1 LVSTRRA
8 SIIITPN
15 SNKGVIMSIL
25 DKVVAAVTPPESDE
39 QRAEAR
45 AKARNAATDGD
56 WLSLVLDHHRQI
68 EAAFAAVK
76 TATNVASRVVA
87 HKRLALLLTG
97 HSIAEEAVIYPALV
111 KAHEEAHSTKA
122 YTEQSA
128 AKVQMALLENLEPM
142 SQEYLDK
149 LEHIRGAV
157 AHHVYEEEG
166 NWFVDLKKTLPPADQ
181 TKITFR
187 YQEEF
192 SRYTRDSEDTAS
204 DATRS
209 PVSDSELN
217 KGTARAQDRH

>member
-1 LVSTRRA
+1 
-8 SIIITPN
+8 
-15 SNKGVIMSIL
+15 MSIL

-45 AKARNAATDGD
+45 AKARSAASDGD
-56 WLSLVLDHHRQI
+56 WLSLVLNHHTQI
-68 EAAFAAVK
+68 ETAFSAVK
-76 TATNVASRVVA
+76 AATDPANRVAA
-87 HKRLALLLTG
+87 QKRLALLLTG

-111 KAHEEAHSTKA
+111 AAGEEAHSTKA

-128 AKVQMALLENLEPM
+128 AKVQMGLLENLEPM

-157 AHHVYEEEG
+157 AHHVYEEEA
-166 NWFVDLKKTLPPADQ
+166 NWFLDLKTKLPPADQ

-192 SRYTRDSEDTAS
+192 SRYTRDSEDETS
-204 DATRS
+204 DELPS
-209 PVSDSELN
+209 PISRLSEGVTGH
-217 KGTARAQDRH
+217 KAQN

>member
-1 LVSTRRA
+1 
-8 SIIITPN
+8 
-15 SNKGVIMSIL
+15 MSIL

-45 AKARNAATDGD
+45 NKARSAATDGG
-56 WLSLVLDHHRQI
+56 WLSIVLDHHQQI
-68 EAAFAAVK
+68 EAAFVAVRV
-76 TATNVASRVVA
+76 ASDAASRVRA
-87 HKRLALLLTG
+87 QKRLGLLLTG

-111 KAHEEAHSTKA
+111 KANEQAHATKA
-122 YTEQSA
+122 YAEQSA
-128 AKVQMALLENLEPM
+128 AKVQMGLLEDLEPM

-166 NWFVDLKKTLPPADQ
+166 NWFLDIKTRLPPAEQ
-181 TKITFR
+181 AKITFR

-204 DATRS
+204 RETPSAVSGIRLGDGFEGVKTR
-209 PVSDSELN
+209 N
-217 KGTARAQDRH
+217 

>member
-1 LVSTRRA
+1 
-8 SIIITPN
+8 
-15 SNKGVIMSIL
+15 MSIL

-56 WLSLVLDHHRQI
+56 WLSLVLEHHRQI

-76 TATNVASRVVA
+76 AAPDAAGRIGA
-87 HKRLALLLTG
+87 QKRLALLLTG

-111 KAHEEAHSTKA
+111 AANEEAHSTKA

-128 AKVQMALLENLEPM
+128 AKVQMGLLENLDPM

-166 NWFVDLKKTLPPADQ
+166 NWFLDLKTKLPPADQ

-192 SRYTRDSEDTAS
+192 SRYTRDSEDETS
-204 DATRS
+204 DGLPS
-209 PVSDSELN
+209 PMSRLSDGVTGA
-217 KGTARAQDRH
+217 KAQY

>member
-1 LVSTRRA
+1 
-8 SIIITPN
+8 
-15 SNKGVIMSIL
+15 MSIL
-25 DKVVAAVTPPESDE
+25 DKVVAAVTPLESE
-39 QRAEAR
+39 EERAEAR

-56 WLSLVLDHHRQI
+56 WLSLVLDHHLQI

-76 TATNVASRVVA
+76 AATDAPSRVGA
-87 HKRLALLLTG
+87 QKRLALLLTG

-111 KAHEEAHSTKA
+111 KADEEAHSTKA

-128 AKVQMALLENLEPM
+128 AKVQMGLLEDLDPM
-142 SQEYLDK
+142 SQEYEDK

-166 NWFVDLKKTLPPADQ
+166 NWFVDLKNKLPPSDQ

-204 DATRS
+204 DAIPS
-209 PVSDSELN
+209 AVSTSRVRDGAMGA
-217 KGTARAQDRH
+217 KARN

>member
-1 LVSTRRA
+1 
-8 SIIITPN
+8 
-15 SNKGVIMSIL
+15 MSLL

-45 AKARNAATDGD
+45 AKARSAATDGD

-76 TATNVASRVVA
+76 ATTDAASRVRA
-87 HKRLALLLTG
+87 QKRLALLLTG

-111 KAHEEAHSTKA
+111 KANEQGHSTTA

-128 AKVQMALLENLEPM
+128 AKVQMGLLEDLEPM

-166 NWFVDLKKTLPPADQ
+166 NWFVDLKTKLAPADQ

-187 YQEEF
+187 YQQEF
-192 SRYTRDSEDTAS
+192 SRYTRDEDEASEDLPSPMSQLS
-204 DATRS
+204 DGVSAKTR
-209 PVSDSELN
+209 N
-217 KGTARAQDRH
+217 

>member
-1 LVSTRRA
+1 
-8 SIIITPN
+8 
-15 SNKGVIMSIL
+15 MSIL

-56 WLSLVLDHHRQI
+56 WLSLVLEHHMQI
-68 EAAFAAVK
+68 EAAFTAVK
-76 TATNVASRVVA
+76 AATDAASRLDA
-87 HKRLALLLTG
+87 QKRLGLILTG

-111 KAHEEAHSTKA
+111 KAHEQAHSTKA

-128 AKVQMALLENLEPM
+128 AKVQMALLEDLEPM

-166 NWFVDLKKTLPPADQ
+166 TWFVELKEKLPPADQ

-187 YQEEF
+187 YQQEF
-192 SRYTRDSEDTAS
+192 SRYTKESEDSAAGAMAS
-204 DATRS
+204 AARS
-209 PVSDSELN
+209 RQRDES
-217 KGTARAQDRH
+217 KAAKARN